1 MVTSKNLISTQT
13 VLPIAVV
20 TTFGFLVSYVLL
32 GLLGITVS
40 GESEEAIGHA
50 SRWCERV
57 SDSIFRE
64 PVNALSN
71 LGFIVSGLLMV
82 VVLSRDSQKN
92 YRLNQF
98 HGLTPLAILYAGATI
113 FLGPGSMLM
122 HGTHTSWGGWA
133 DNLSMVMYILIP
145 WLINIKEMGQWTLRR
160 FFTIYIIIVLVY
172 AIVRWF
178 FGSRLGIN
186 LDMFGLSIGLW
197 VISEILFRFWS
208 QKFRFISG
216 FIGFGVAAVFGIMPS
231 EIFSDIGKYW
241 WVILFWIP
249 CILSTSAPTK
259 KRNYNWF
266 LAGMTTYL
274 LAFVI
279 WLQGN
284 PNSPYCNPD
293 SLIQLHGI
301 WHLMTAFS
309 TWCFFKFLRS
319 ERNLTI

>member
-1 MVTSKNLISTQT
+1 MFTTKNLISTQT
-13 VLPIAVV
+13 VFPIAVV
-20 TTFGFLVSYVLL
+20 ASLGFLVAYVLL

-71 LGFIVSGLLMV
+71 LGFIVSGLLMI
-82 VVLSRDSQKN
+82 VVLSRDAQKN

-122 HGTHTSWGGWA
+122 HGTHTSRGGWV

-160 FFTIYIIIVLVY
+160 FFTIYTVIVLVY

-197 VISEILFRFWS
+197 VISEVLFRFWS

>member
-1 MVTSKNLISTQT
+1 MFTTKNLISTQT

-20 TTFGFLVSYVLL
+20 TSLGFLVAYVLL

-40 GESEEAIGHA
+40 GESEEAIGYA
-50 SRWCERV
+50 SRWCERI

-64 PVNALSN
+64 PVNTLSN
-71 LGFIVSGLLMV
+71 LGFIVSGLLMI
-82 VVLSRDSQKN
+82 VVLSRDAQKN

-122 HGTHTSWGGWA
+122 HGTHTSWGGWV

-145 WLINIKEMGQWTLRR
+145 WLINIKEMGQWTIRR
-160 FFTIYIIIVLVY
+160 FFTIYTIIVLVY
-172 AIVRWF
+172 AIVSWF

-197 VISEILFRFWS
+197 VISEVLFRFWS
-208 QKFRFISG
+208 QKFRFIAG

-231 EIFSDIGKYW
+231 EIFSDISKYW

-249 CILSTSAPTK
+249 CILSTRAPTK

-266 LAGMTTYL
+266 LGGMTTYL

-279 WLQGN
+279 WLQGH